1 MLDAYLSGLALG
13 FSLILAIGAQNA
25 FVLRQG
31 IRGEHVGAICTACT
45 VSDAVLIFAGTYS
58 LDLLVR
64 DNAFIR
70 EIIAYAGAGFLFLY
84 GAERFYSAFFT
95 NHKLTPSD
103 QNASGLSKNLAV
115 CLALTWLNPHVYLD
129 TFFLIGSA
137 AGRFTRQKYIFAA
150 GAATASFL
158 FFFALGYGAA
168 RLRSLFSNMIAWKIL
183 DGCVGLTLWFVAVK
197 LLMDF

>member
-1 MLDAYLSGLALG
+1 MIEAYLSGLALG
-13 FSLILAIGAQNA
+13 FSLILVIGAQNA

-31 IRGEHVGAICTACT
+31 VRGEHIGAVCMACA

-58 LDLLVR
+58 LDLLAR
-64 DNAFIR
+64 DSIFLKDVTT
-70 EIIAYAGAGFLFLY
+70 YVGALFLFLY
-84 GAERFYSAFFT
+84 GVGRFYSAFFL
-95 NHKLTPSD
+95 NHGLTPSD
-103 QNASGLSKNLAV
+103 QNASGLLRTFCV

-129 TFFLIGSA
+129 TVFLVGSA
-137 AGRFTRQKYIFAA
+137 AGRFARQKYIFAA

-168 RLRSLFSNMIAWKIL
+168 RLRPLFSNMIAWKIL

-197 LLMDF
+197 LLMDS